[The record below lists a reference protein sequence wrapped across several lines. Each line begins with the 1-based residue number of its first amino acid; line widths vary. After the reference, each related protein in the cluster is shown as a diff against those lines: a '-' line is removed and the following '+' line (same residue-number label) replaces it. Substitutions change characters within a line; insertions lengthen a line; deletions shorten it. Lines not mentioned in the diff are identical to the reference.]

1 MLHND
6 LRSTIS
12 PIRARRTAAARAAF
26 SLIAGAA
33 CGHDE
38 TTAPEPVE
46 PGDIPTATVDAS
58 KGWVYFSLDA
68 GSTVPVAN
76 PGTSSAW
83 DIAFSST
90 SVMLNGGY
98 AGPGGVSGYCL
109 CQNSATNPT
118 DATIL
123 AYTADGELDDLANV
137 TSSSIP
143 SADSFRS
150 EDLTPAVTGWYTGSG
165 ATAQAATDKAWL
177 LRLNDGKSL
186 AKVRVTALTQSSV
199 AIPGKVTIEYAV
211 QPEGSATVGETHTLD
226 VIVSTEGQTRVDL
239 TSGEIVTSSDAD
251 WDIAFEGWLLRLNGG
266 VSGTASAAATPATE
280 PFDGITDINEITA
293 PQAFKTDAFAGVF
306 AASPWYRYNL
316 TGMHDITPVFD
327 VYLLRRGNQVYK
339 LQITDYYGPAGE
351 TRQITFRYTPVTN

>member
-1 MLHND
+1 MPLYATTSSN
-6 LRSTIS
+6 
-12 PIRARRTAAARAAF
+12 RARRSAAALAA
-26 SLIAGAA
+26 LALVATAA

-38 TTAPEPVE
+38 TTAPEPIE
-46 PGDIPTATVDAS
+46 PGDIPVATVDAS
-58 KGWVYFSLDA
+58 QGWVYFSLDA

-83 DIAFSST
+83 DIAFSAT

-109 CQNSATNPT
+109 CQNSATSPD

-123 AYTADGELDDLANV
+123 AYTAEGELDDLANV

-150 EDLTPAVTGWYTGSG
+150 EELTPAITGWYTGSG

-177 LRLNDGKSL
+177 LRLNDGTSL
-186 AKVRVTALTQSSV
+186 AKFRVTALTQPSV

-211 QPEGSATVGETHTLD
+211 QPEGSATVGDTRTLD

-239 TSGEIVTSSDAD
+239 TSGEIVTGSEAD

-266 VSGTASAAATPATE
+266 VSGSGSAGATPATE

-293 PQAFKTDAFAGVF
+293 PQAFRADAFAGVF

-316 TGMHDITPVFD
+316 TGAHDITPIFD
-327 VYLLRRGNQVYK
+327 VYLLRRGNEVYK
-339 LQITDYYGPAGE
+339 IQITDYYGPAGE
-351 TRQITFRYTPVTN
+351 TRRITFRYTPVTN